1 MNEWMN
7 EEEEDEEDED
17 DQEQKQQQQQQQQQ
31 QNIIQLY
38 TYVNCNFVPIQ
49 LLNSIMFRYYAD
61 KQGIGKLALV
71 TMRG

>member
-1 MNEWMN
+1 MNEK
-7 EEEEDEEDED
+7 EEDEEDED
-17 DQEQKQQQQQQQQQ
+17 DQEQKQQQQQQQ
-31 QNIIQLY
+31 NIIQLH